1 MDTEK
6 TAADFLAIGKQRG
19 YGTPEFAQKVLA
31 KRAAKADATP
41 LDLEAM
47 KAAALAAT
55 PGQWRWNHEMGAL
68 EAGPNEQIIWPR
80 NAITLEPESD
90 KELLGSCGVQAET
103 QAAQNMAHIV
113 AAQPAAVLALIEE
126 LERTQRN
133 RDMWK
138 GQSER
143 QADEL
148 RRIHVEQAEAV
159 GFKP

>member
-1 MDTEK
+1 ME
-6 TAADFLAIGKQRG
+6 LNIEAI
-19 YGTPEFAQKVLA
+19 
-31 KRAAKADATP
+31 
-41 LDLEAM
+41 

-55 PGQWRWNHEMGAL
+55 SGEWRWNIELGAL
-68 EAGPNEQIIWPR
+68 EAGPHEQIIYPS

-90 KELLGSCGVQAET
+90 KELLGSCGVQAEA
-103 QAAQNMAHIV
+103 QATQNMAHIV

-138 GQSER
+138 GQCER